1 MNSEKQ
7 PSEEQL
13 TEIFITA
20 CTSHNDGDLHTAR
33 KLYNFLL
40 EHVDSPLLRYNLGLI
55 AYKEKDYPGAVAQLK
70 QGLTMQPDDQDML
83 FNLALAYKACGEQR
97 AAIEYYKKL
106 LTLAPDHID
115 ALFNLAGCYRDLL
128 DDETAINFY
137 EKILTLK
144 DDFAPAINNAA
155 YCCQRAEKHS
165 KALSYYRK
173 IVKLRPDNEAAQ
185 HMIAALEGTTVNKTP
200 EAYVRETFDDYA
212 AHYETSLV
220 DQLDYS
226 VPEKL
231 RAAIQCHPECPNH
244 FTRGI
249 DLGCG
254 TGLSGTAFADC
265 VAELYG
271 IDLSEKMLEIAATKN
286 IYKELVQ
293 TGIIEYFSGTQH
305 HYDFI
310 IAADVFGYIGELE
323 ETFAQIRKKALS
335 EAVFCFSTER
345 SDGAQLTLGA
355 TGRFAHHPDYIHQLS
370 RATDWAVLAKTAT
383 ELRKEKG
390 KWIKG
395 DLWVLCPM

>member
-1 MNSEKQ
+1 MSSEKHPSEKQ
-7 PSEEQL
+7 L
-13 TEIFITA
+13 HDLFVTA
-20 CTSHNDGDLHTAR
+20 CTSHNDGDLTTAR
-33 KLYNFLL
+33 KLYNLLL
-40 EHVDSPLLRYNLGLI
+40 EYVDSPLLRYNLGLI
-55 AYKEKDYPGAVAQLK
+55 AYEEKDYAKAVTQFK

-83 FNLALAYKACGEQR
+83 FNLALAYKACKEHG

-106 LTLAPDHID
+106 LALTPDHID

-128 DDETAINFY
+128 DDETAIKFY

-144 DDFAPAINNAA
+144 EDFAPAINNAA
-155 YCCQRAEKHS
+155 YCCQRAGKNH
-165 KALSYYRK
+165 KALSYYRQ

-185 HMIAALEGTTVNKTP
+185 HMIAALEGTTVNTTP

-231 RAAIQCHPECPNH
+231 RAAIQSHPELASH
-244 FTRGI
+244 FTLAI

-254 TGLSGTAFADC
+254 TGLSGAAFGDC
-265 VAELYG
+265 VAEFHG

-286 IYKELVQ
+286 IYKKLVQ
-293 TGIIEYFSGTQH
+293 TGIREYFSGTQH
-305 HYDFI
+305 HYDLI

-323 ETFAQIRKKALS
+323 ETFTEIRQKTLS

-345 SDGAQLTLGA
+345 SDRAQFTLGA
-355 TGRFAHHPDYIHQLS
+355 TGRFAHHPNYIDQLA
-370 RATDWAVLAKTAT
+370 RATGWAVLAKTAT
-383 ELRKEKG
+383 KLRKEKG
-390 KWIKG
+390 EWIKG
-395 DLWVLCPM
+395 DLWILRPI

>member
-1 MNSEKQ
+1 MNSVKQ

-13 TEIFITA
+13 TEIFVTA
-20 CTSHNDGDLHTAR
+20 CTHHNDGDLTTAR
-33 KLYNFLL
+33 KLYNLLL
-40 EHVDSPLLRYNLGLI
+40 EYVDSPLIRYNLGLI
-55 AYKEKDYPGAVAQLK
+55 AYEGKNYAEAVDQFK
-70 QGLTMQPDDQDML
+70 QGLIMDPDDQDIL
-83 FNLALAYKACGEQR
+83 FNLALSYKACGEQST
-97 AAIEYYKKL
+97 AIEYYKKL
-106 LTLAPDHID
+106 LALAPNHID

-128 DDETAINFY
+128 DDDSAIKFY

-144 DDFAPAINNAA
+144 EDFAPAINNAA
-155 YCCQRAEKHS
+155 YCCQRAGKHS
-165 KALSYYRK
+165 KALSYYRQ

-185 HMIAALEGTTVNKTP
+185 HMIAALEGTTVNTTP

-231 RAAIQCHPECPNH
+231 RAAIQSHSELPSH
-244 FTRGI
+244 FTLAM

-254 TGLSGTAFADC
+254 TGLSGAAFGDC
-265 VAELYG
+265 VAEFHG
-271 IDLSEKMLEIAATKN
+271 IDLSKKMLEIAATKN

-293 TGIIEYFSGTQH
+293 TGIMEYFSGTQR
-305 HYDFI
+305 HYDLI
-310 IAADVFGYIGELE
+310 IAADVFGYIGELK
-323 ETFAQIRKKALS
+323 ETFVQIRKKTLS

-345 SDGAQLTLGA
+345 SDGAQFTLGA
-355 TGRFAHHPDYIHQLS
+355 TGRFAHHPNYINQLAK
-370 RATDWAVLAKTAT
+370 ATGWAVLAKTAT

-395 DLWVLCPM
+395 DLWILRPM